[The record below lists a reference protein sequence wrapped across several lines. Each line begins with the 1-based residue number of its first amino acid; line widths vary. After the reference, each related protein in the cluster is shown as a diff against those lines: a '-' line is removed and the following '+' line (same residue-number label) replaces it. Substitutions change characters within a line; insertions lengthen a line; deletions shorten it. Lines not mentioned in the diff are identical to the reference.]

1 MFGSG
6 HKKKK
11 SGGIFGIFRIFLS
24 LFMMTILGLGAYQ
37 AYKAFSG
44 YDPLQVS
51 PSQVVSNLFTSQSF
65 ADFVTS
71 LLTLSPETSVK
82 KAKEILGDPKTP
94 DQNIS
99 NTSGSNTNSSP
110 LLFKFAVIADSHTDY
125 ASLEKALAQAKSMGA
140 KFVIGA
146 GDFSDV
152 GTVDE
157 LSKSKQK
164 FDASGLTYY
173 LTAGDHDLWDN
184 RNKKEEP
191 GNNFTQVFGTVPYSA
206 FSYEN
211 VRFILLFNADNYVG
225 LDEAQLLWIE
235 EELNKLPSQ
244 NPRLTLA
251 FVHIPLFHPSS
262 DHVMG
267 KETPK
272 LKNQAEHLMSI
283 FKRKGVAEVIS
294 GDAHFFSRY
303 KEPTNE
309 LSMTSAG
316 AVTSIRNPQAPR
328 FVMVDVHE
336 DGSYN
341 ISDTEIK

>member
-1 MFGSG
+1 MFSSG

-11 SGGIFGIFRIFLS
+11 SGGILGIFRVFLS
-24 LFMMTILGLGAYQ
+24 LFMMTLLGLGAFQ

-44 YDPLQVS
+44 YDPLKVS
-51 PSQVVSNLFTSQSF
+51 PSQLINNIFASESF
-65 ADFVTS
+65 AETITG
-71 LLTLSPETSVK
+71 LLTLNPKITVE
-82 KAKEILGDPKTP
+82 KAKEVLGDPKTTN
-94 DQNIS
+94 QTTS
-99 NTSGSNTNSSP
+99 NTSGNSTNSSP
-110 LLFKFAVIADSHTDY
+110 VQFRFAVISDSHTDY
-125 ASLEKALAQAKSMGA
+125 ASLGKALAQAKMAGA
-140 KFVIGA
+140 KFVIGT
-146 GDFSDV
+146 GDYSDV
-152 GTVDE
+152 GTLDE

-164 FDASGLTYY
+164 FDSAGLTYY

-184 RNKKEEP
+184 RDKKAEP
-191 GNNFTQVFGTVPYSA
+191 STNFTQVFGTVPYSA
-206 FSYEN
+206 FSYED
-211 VRFILLFNADNYVG
+211 VRFILVYNSDNYIG

-235 EELNKLPSQ
+235 EELNKLQTQ
-244 NPRLTLA
+244 NPKLTLV
-251 FVHIPLFHPSS
+251 FLHTPLFHPSS

-309 LSMTSAG
+309 LPMTSVG
-316 AVTSIRNPQAPR
+316 AVTSVRNPQAPR